1 MGVAS
6 HARILK
12 LMSENADIILI
23 DTPPVLA
30 VTDAAALARSLDGVI
45 LVAQP
50 GKTRL
55 SAFRQT
61 LEQLAQVN
69 ARVLGVVL
77 NNVVTRGK
85 SYGYHY
91 KEYRNYTAYQTY
103 YGSSAKGKKKA

>member
-1 MGVAS
+1 MQK
-6 HARILK
+6 ILN
-12 LMSENADIILI
+12 LMSETADIILI

-30 VTDAAALARSLDGVI
+30 VTDAAALAPSLDGVL
-45 LVAQP
+45 LVVQP
-50 GKTRL
+50 GKTRMT
-55 SAFRQT
+55 AFKQT
-61 LEQLAQVN
+61 LEQLSQVN

-103 YGSSAKGKKKA
+103 YGSGVKGKKKLL